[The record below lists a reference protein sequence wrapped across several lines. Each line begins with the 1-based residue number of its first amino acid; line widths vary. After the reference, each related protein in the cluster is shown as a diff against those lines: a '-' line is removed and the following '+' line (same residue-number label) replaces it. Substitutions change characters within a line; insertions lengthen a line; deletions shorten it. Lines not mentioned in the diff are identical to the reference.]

1 MPAAGDHER
10 SAPELRRPKRRPGP
24 LFYAG
29 LRVHEG
35 AEGGAVLPGVGG
47 PGGGGGAAAGE
58 VQGPARR
65 RERAVPRGARGGG
78 SSRRGRA
85 RGQRLGRGQGREAAA
100 GAGAPPLAQARGGR
114 GAPLRSLQQPGHV
127 FGSAAA
133 ADFAAAAP
141 PVQRRAAPGL
151 RATRQRLRRR
161 PRLQGQGPAGLPRCN
176 AGLGKKGKG
185 LLPGPPRG
193 LKQLCRWPAWRPR
206 GAASSGPLR
215 RPRSST

>member
-1 MPAAGDHER
+1 MAVDKAGKQQQARGPPPSHRPVAGVGPLCEAYSNPAMSLEGKGPLASR
-10 SAPELRRPKRRPGP
+10 SCCSCCSSSPVEADWESPGQWRNLAELGLQRLAPKSLTPRRP
-24 LFYAG
+24 LA
-29 LRVHEG
+29 LH
-35 AEGGAVLPGVGG
+35 
-47 PGGGGGAAAGE
+47 
-58 VQGPARR
+58 PA
-65 RERAVPRGARGGG
+65 
-78 SSRRGRA
+78 
-85 RGQRLGRGQGREAAA
+85 EAAA
-100 GAGAPPLAQARGGR
+100 TCCC
-114 GAPLRSLQQPGHV
+114 
-127 FGSAAA
+127 SAAA